1 LSSDTKSKCIF
12 CGETTRIRS
21 LFKLSRP
28 IQQCVECGLVYA
40 EPSGAAVHREYTES
54 YYKQGVYANYLEDRP
69 AIHKNAQRSLARLEQ
84 LTEGRELLDVGCA
97 AGFFLAAARD
107 RGWTVRGLEVS
118 EYASEYA
125 RVALKLPVTT
135 GSIVSPPES
144 LTRFDVVTLWDTI
157 EHLDRPD
164 LALANIHRVLNPRGV
179 FVFSTGDY
187 GSLLRRLTGK
197 RWRLFADPTHNFFF
211 DLKTLK
217 GLLRRAGFEILT
229 VSRCGKW
236 VSLSM
241 ILHQSPLPFAAV
253 LRRWLSARGYNPA
266 LYVNLWDVVT
276 VFARQV
282 RSGGDS
288 LEPPR
293 RVNET

>member
-1 LSSDTKSKCIF
+1 MNRTVSTQNSSRDIESKCLL
-12 CGETTRIRS
+12 CGHATRTRH
-21 LFKLSRP
+21 LFELSRP
-28 IQQCVECGLVYA
+28 IQQCEECGLVYA
-40 EPSGAAVHREYTES
+40 KPFGDAVHCEYTES
-54 YYKQGVYANYLEDRP
+54 YYKQGVYANYIEEGS
-69 AIHKNAQRSLARLEQ
+69 AIHKNAQRSLTRLEQ
-84 LTEGRELLDVGCA
+84 ITEGRELLDVGCA

-125 RVALKLPVTT
+125 RATLELPVTT
-135 GSIVSPPES
+135 GSIISPPES

-164 LALANIHRVLNPRGV
+164 VALAHIHRLLNPCGV
-179 FVFSTGDY
+179 FVCSTGDY

-211 DLKTLK
+211 DQRTLTAF
-217 GLLRRAGFEILT
+217 LRRAGFEILT
-229 VSRCGKW
+229 VSRRGKW

-253 LRRWLSARGYNPA
+253 VRRWLSARGHIPA

-276 VFARQV
+276 VYARRV
-282 RSGGDS
+282 RSGGAS
-288 LEPPR
+288 
-293 RVNET
+293 